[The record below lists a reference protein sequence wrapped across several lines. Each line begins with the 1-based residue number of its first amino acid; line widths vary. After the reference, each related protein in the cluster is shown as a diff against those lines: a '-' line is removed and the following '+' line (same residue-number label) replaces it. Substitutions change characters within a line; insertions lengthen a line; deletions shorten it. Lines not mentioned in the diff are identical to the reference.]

1 MVEKT
6 SSNFFYYAFI
16 ITAEHKYRNQGE
28 SWFGFVWEVAKSTYW
43 DLKYA
48 NMLGIIC
55 LMTQNSTKEIMGD
68 ICI

>member
-1 MVEKT
+1 MLFGEGGGLVEKT

-43 DLKYA
+43 DLKYVRCHLL
-48 NMLGIIC
+48 ND
-55 LMTQNSTKEIMGD
+55 TKQY
-68 ICI
+68 